1 MKSKKDLLGVLTTKI
16 KKLAKAII
24 SHNALLGG
32 WGDFKKGGCRGMIS
46 KYPYSLMSFI
56 PFFKKLKNN

>member
-1 MKSKKDLLGVLTTKI
+1 MVFVGFKKLALFWILVMKSKKYLLGVLTTKI

-32 WGDFKKGGCRGMIS
+32 YGDFLKKGVVGE
-46 KYPYSLMSFI
+46 
-56 PFFKKLKNN
+56 